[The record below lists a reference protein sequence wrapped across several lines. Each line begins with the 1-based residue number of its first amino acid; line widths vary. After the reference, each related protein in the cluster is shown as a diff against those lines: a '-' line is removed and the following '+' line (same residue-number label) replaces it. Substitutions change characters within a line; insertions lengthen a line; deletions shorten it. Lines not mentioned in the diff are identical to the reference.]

1 MSGSSFGLV
10 ISMSGLSFGLVIYK
24 WFEFRIGHS
33 NKWFEFP
40 IGQL

>member
-10 ISMSGLSFGLVIYK
+10 ISMSGLSFELVIYK

-33 NKWFEFP
+33 NEWFEFW